1 MGTMTKAGSGLLP
14 VGHRLDGRY
23 EVVRFLGAG
32 GMGVVYAARPIHAD
46 HEVAVKVMRA
56 PATQD
61 GALARRFLEEAQL
74 SLRVRHPNV
83 VVVYDFGRTAEGL
96 VYLAMELLDGTTLRE
111 ELADGPLP
119 LVQALSIAT
128 QICAGLSAVHRGTI
142 VHRDLKPENV
152 MLCRAKEGDDV
163 VKILDFGVAQ
173 ESPRPDAPAP
183 REKVAGSRRYMCPEQ
198 AMNGAVDERGDLY
211 SFGVI
216 LHEMLVGKQPRGA
229 GAPGALGLAI
239 SMDMPFAMRT
249 PRPAEA
255 LEQLV
260 RRCLQP
266 RPEDRPR
273 SADVVRDAL
282 ERIQRGLGGTKA
294 TAAICDAPE
303 PPRSRTMV
311 KAVLS

>member
-1 MGTMTKAGSGLLP
+1 MGSMTKAGSGLLP
-14 VGHRLDGRY
+14 MGHRLDGRY

-32 GMGVVYAARPIHAD
+32 GMGLVYAARPSYAD
-46 HEVAVKVMRA
+46 GEVAVKVMKA
-56 PATQD
+56 PRMHD
-61 GALARRFLEEAQL
+61 GAMARRFLEEAQL

-83 VVVYDFGRTAEGL
+83 VVVHDFGRTAEGL
-96 VYLAMELLDGTTLRE
+96 VYLAMELLDGITLRE
-111 ELADGPLP
+111 ELAEGPLP
-119 LVQALSIAT
+119 LPQALSIAI
-128 QICAGLSAVHRGTI
+128 QICAGLAEVHKGTI

-152 MLCRAKEGDDV
+152 MLCRTKEGDDV

-173 ESPRPDAPAP
+173 ESPRQEVPAP
-183 REKVAGSRRYMCPEQ
+183 REKVVGSRRYMCPEQ

-211 SFGVI
+211 SLGVI
-216 LHEMLVGKQPRGA
+216 IHEMLVGKQPRGA
-229 GAPGALGLAI
+229 GALDLPI
-239 SMDMPFAMRT
+239 SMDMPFAMRA

-255 LEQLV
+255 LGQLV

-282 ERIQRGLGGTKA
+282 ERIQRALGGTRA
-294 TAAICDAPE
+294 TAALYDAPE

-311 KAVLS
+311 RAVLA